1 MQASVSYLC
10 WAVILQSHLINE
22 MKEILG
28 DAEADD
34 SCLLRSR
41 PVCPLSAH
49 WLHTEA
55 LDAAVLAVPPPV
67 SAPGAETVFLKCEC
81 AEAFMFVMKPHH
93 IFL

>member
-28 DAEADD
+28 NAETDD
-34 SCLLRSR
+34 NCLLHSR

-49 WLHTEA
+49 LLHTEA
-55 LDAAVLAVPPPV
+55 LDVAVLLCPPPVLAV
-67 SAPGAETVFLKCEC
+67 GAETVFLKCEY
-81 AEAFMFVMKPHH
+81 AEAFMFIM
-93 IFL
+93 

>member
-28 DAEADD
+28 NAETDD
-34 SCLLRSR
+34 NCLLRSR

-49 WLHTEA
+49 LLHTEA
-55 LDAAVLAVPPPV
+55 LDVAVLAVSSSSTGSGGGDRFPKV
-67 SAPGAETVFLKCEC
+67 
-81 AEAFMFVMKPHH
+81 
-93 IFL
+93 